1 VHNASSF
8 VCHVLYQ
15 CFNGYGCKL
24 RILIFYRRL
33 YVQKNILLTTE
44 KDEEESGVDPTVVG
58 KVVGEA
64 RLGPGGDR

>member
-1 VHNASSF
+1 VHIVSSF

-24 RILIFYRRL
+24 RMLIFYRSL
-33 YVQKNILLTTE
+33 YVQQNILLTAE
-44 KDEEESGVDPTVVG
+44 KDEGESGEV
-58 KVVGEA
+58 